1 MAIDE
6 ETLKAFSGVYDIEQP
21 SYDRVITLDHMKE
34 PVPNPLLDKDDVCA
48 VVQINARGGEGPY
61 AVAAGHGAAIRDA
74 LFDGL
79 TPGVDYTKLT
89 SEQAFDDEAA
99 RRIIDDYRERGWD
112 AGEFWIDDAR
122 LVVAAAPGYGTAQDD
137 FDLLNDWAAGD
148 VYEIR
153 EYRRHEWRDEHGAT
167 MSTWDQT
174 GYRAHDPAA
183 WQAYWRTHGYEPV
196 GLDETQ
202 ASAKAVELSRRA
214 SAILERER
222 LDLHEGSA
230 APIEM
235 RRWGEEVCF
244 AADAPHGSQCLVWID
259 VEDTD

>member
-79 TPGVDYTKLT
+79 TPGVNYTKLT

-99 RRIIDDYRERGWD
+99 RRIMDDYRERGWD

-174 GYRAHDPAA
+174 GYLGDVYLGGERDWTAAFDDPGDTRDAA
-183 WQAYWRTHGYEPV
+183 LAAMP
-196 GLDETQ
+196 DMP
-202 ASAKAVELSRRA
+202 AVPT
-214 SAILERER
+214 
-222 LDLHEGSA
+222 A
-230 APIEM
+230 APD
-235 RRWGEEVCF
+235 V
-244 AADAPHGSQCLVWID
+244 HGAVR
-259 VEDTD
+259 

>member
-61 AVAAGHGAAIRDA
+61 AVA
-74 LFDGL
+74 
-79 TPGVDYTKLT
+79 
-89 SEQAFDDEAA
+89 
-99 RRIIDDYRERGWD
+99 
-112 AGEFWIDDAR
+112 
-122 LVVAAAPGYGTAQDD
+122 

-174 GYRAHDPAA
+174 GYLGDVYLGGERDWTAAFDDPGDMRDAA
-183 WQAYWRTHGYEPV
+183 LAAMP
-196 GLDETQ
+196 DMP
-202 ASAKAVELSRRA
+202 AVPT
-214 SAILERER
+214 
-222 LDLHEGSA
+222 A
-230 APIEM
+230 APD
-235 RRWGEEVCF
+235 V
-244 AADAPHGSQCLVWID
+244 HGAVR
-259 VEDTD
+259 